1 MIIAIKKRVSSSRT
15 VVINYERKLQVYCED
30 NDYCNK
36 KKLHKKKN
44 QKKKKRR
51 SELSQIKT
59 NMTGPMIGK
68 FVLCNVS
75 NALQESVINSTTF
88 VSLCF

>member
-36 KKLHKKKN
+36 KKLHKKKKT
-44 QKKKKRR
+44 KKKKTSKR
-51 SELSQIKT
+51 IKSNQNEHDGT
-59 NMTGPMIGK
+59 NDRKICAM
-68 FVLCNVS
+68 
-75 NALQESVINSTTF
+75 
-88 VSLCF
+88 